1 MLGMDLN
8 SAADLATGLIGA
20 HGLQGWG
27 FRFDRAR
34 VRAGACHHTTR
45 TITLSPWIT
54 AAHDESQVRETLL
67 HEIAHALVGPRH
79 GHDTVWR
86 AQARAIGASGERCY
100 QGGDEP
106 VVPGRWQGRCAA
118 GHVVHRHRR
127 PTRVL
132 VCTRCRGGSTL
143 ARVLRWEHDG
153 RPVREHELGH
163 QVVRVMARLR
173 EEAIS
178 KVRLTPT

>member
-1 MLGMDLN
+1 MLCMDLDA
-8 SAADLATGLIGA
+8 AADLATELMTR
-20 HGLQGWG
+20 HGPAGWS

-34 VRAGACHHTTR
+34 VRAGACHHNTR
-45 TITLSPWIT
+45 TISLSPWIT
-54 AAHDESQVRETLL
+54 AAHDEAQVRDTLL

-79 GHDTVWR
+79 GHDAVW
-86 AQARAIGASGERCY
+86 QARAREIGASGERCY

-143 ARVLRWEHDG
+143 RRVLRWEHDG
-153 RPVREHELGH
+153 RVVQERELGA
-163 QVVRVMARLR
+163 QVVRVLAQLR
-173 EEAIS
+173 EEE
-178 KVRLTPT
+178 RQGR